1 MSKNQSRASRLR
13 PQTREAA
20 LVELKRLLLA
30 ERAARL
36 REAAMGPIAHA
47 EDADDNPGD

>member
-13 PQTREAA
+13 PQTREEA

-30 ERAARL
+30 ERAARV
-36 REAAMGPIAHA
+36 RAAAMGPIAHA
-47 EDADDNPGD
+47 EDANDSTDD